1 MTEGKILI
9 IDDNTSVL
17 SAMEILFQFKYTT
30 VETISNPNVITSLT
44 NLPDFDIILLD
55 MNFSAGINTGNEGLF
70 WLKEL
75 KKRAPDVFVIMMT
88 AYGSID
94 LAVEALKN
102 GASDFILKPW
112 NNSKL
117 LAIVKSTLLL
127 SRSQKEIE
135 QLKKSTSKLKSVI
148 NQDLKND
155 IIGTS
160 KAITS
165 IIHLVNK
172 VAKTDINVLI
182 TGENGTGK
190 ELFAKELHRLSDQK
204 EEVFIAVDMG
214 SISETLFESELFGHV
229 KGAFTDAK
237 EKRIGKIEAAH
248 KGTLFLDE
256 IGNLSLQSQAKLLSA
271 LQNRIIYR
279 VGSNNPIL
287 IDIRLICATNCN
299 LSEMVANNLFRED
312 LLYRIN
318 TIHIEVPPLREHAK
332 DVLVLAEYYLAK
344 IATKYGKTNL
354 KMSQSAKNR
363 LTKYH
368 WPGNIRELKHTIER
382 AIVLCE
388 TDKIQPTDFL
398 LSYADSPMN
407 HNLTR
412 TLDEME
418 QVMINNAL
426 QKNEGNYS
434 AASNQLG
441 ITRQTLYNK
450 IKKMNNS

>member
-30 VETISNPNVITSLT
+30 IETISNPNLITSLT

-55 MNFSAGINTGNEGLF
+55 MNFSGGINTGNEGLF

-75 KKRAPDVFVIMMT
+75 KKKAPDVFVIMMT

-117 LAIVKSTLLL
+117 LATVKSTLLL
-127 SRSQKEIE
+127 SKSKKEIE
-135 QLKKSTSKLKSVI
+135 QLKKNTSKLKSVI
-148 NQDLKND
+148 NQELKSD

-165 IIHLVNK
+165 VINLVNK
-172 VAKTDINVLI
+172 VAKTAINVLI

-190 ELFAKELHRLSDQK
+190 ELVAHRLHCLSNQK
-204 EEVFIAVDMG
+204 DEVFIAVDMG

-271 LQNRIIYR
+271 IQNRVIYR
-279 VGSNNPIL
+279 VGSNTPIP

-299 LSEMVANNLFRED
+299 LSEMVVNHLFRED

-318 TIHIEVPPLREHAK
+318 TIHIEVPPLRDRAD
-332 DVLVLAEYYLAK
+332 DVLILAQYYLKK
-344 IATKYGKTNL
+344 ITAKYGKANL

-363 LTKYH
+363 LTEYH

-388 TDKIQPTDFL
+388 TDEIKPIDFL
-398 LSYADSPMN
+398 LSHSHSTIN
-407 HNLTR
+407 HSLSQ

-426 QKNEGNYS
+426 QKNDGNYS
-434 AASNQLG
+434 ATANQLG

-450 IKKMNNS
+450 IKKNNNS

>member
-1 MTEGKILI
+1 MNEGNILI

-30 VETISNPNVITSLT
+30 VETISNPNVITSFP
-44 NLPDFDIILLD
+44 NLLDFDIILLD
-55 MNFSAGINTGNEGLF
+55 MNFSAGVNTGNEGLF

-75 KKRAPDVFVIMMT
+75 KKRAPNASVIMMT

-112 NNSKL
+112 NNDKL
-117 LAIVKSTLLL
+117 LAIVKSALLL
-127 SRSQKEIE
+127 SKSQKEVQ
-135 QLKKSTSKLKSVI
+135 QLKKNTSRLKSII

-165 IIHLVNK
+165 VIHLVHK
-172 VAKTDINVLI
+172 VAKTNINVLI

-190 ELFAKELHRLSDQK
+190 ELFAKELHRLSNRKD
-204 EEVFIAVDMG
+204 EIFIAIDMG
-214 SISETLFESELFGHV
+214 SISESLFESELFGHV

-237 EKRIGKIEAAH
+237 EHRIGKIEAAH

-256 IGNLSLQSQAKLLSA
+256 IGNISLQSQAKLLSA
-271 LQNRIIYR
+271 LQNRVIYR
-279 VGSNNPIL
+279 VGSNNPIP

-299 LSEMVANNLFRED
+299 LSEMITKTLFRED

-318 TIHIEVPPLREHAK
+318 TINVEVPPLRKRAN
-332 DVLVLAEYYLAK
+332 DVLVLAEYYLTK
-344 IATKYGKTNL
+344 IAAKYGKTNL
-354 KMSQSAKNR
+354 KMNQSAKNS
-363 LTKYH
+363 LTEYH

-382 AIVLCE
+382 AVVLCE
-388 TDKIQPTDFL
+388 TDEIMPTDFL
-398 LSYADSPMN
+398 LSYTYEPIDESLS
-407 HNLTR
+407 H

-426 QKNEGNYS
+426 KKNNGNYS
-434 AASNQLG
+434 ATANQLG

-450 IKKMNNS
+450 IKKKNNL